1 MNDVKLNVSESRGYE
16 GVDLIKVTTNEEG
29 QQLVSG
35 RELYE
40 VLKVQQDYSD
50 WIKKQ
55 LGNVD
60 AVENDDFTLLKG
72 KTSKSGGRPGVE
84 YILTVD
90 IAKKLCLHL
99 GQMNITLRVLVVPL
113 QTSDSRVITEC
124 SMAGAI
130 EKWHRGHSLISSIS
144 RLKYGSIE

>member
-1 MNDVKLNVSESRGYE
+1 MNTSGGRVMKNMELGISQSRGYE
-16 GVDLIKVTTNEEG
+16 GADLIKVTTNEEG

-72 KTSKSGGRPGVE
+72 
-84 YILTVD
+84 
-90 IAKKLCLHL
+90 
-99 GQMNITLRVLVVPL
+99 
-113 QTSDSRVITEC
+113 
-124 SMAGAI
+124 
-130 EKWHRGHSLISSIS
+130 
-144 RLKYGSIE
+144 